1 MKKTYVTPQM
11 ETFSIET
18 QGFLA
23 ASANV
28 EIVSGEFSGDFN
40 SREFDIDDIVMQM
53 N

>member
-28 EIVSGEFSGDFN
+28 EIGDCFWGIL
-40 SREFDIDDIVMQM
+40 R
-53 N
+53 